1 MFVFYSLFYQIR
13 KKSYLCRV
21 KRKFENITHSSAYKR
36 LHRRSLLGSM
46 LVFAPLM
53 ILIVL
58 EFWMDIWCIG
68 YEFSCSEKLFKD
80 MCLRAAP
87 QIEEYRLANG
97 QPPKSLVQFGFVE
110 MSDLGCGYVDTTNHN
125 HKDVAFWYFTYSDG
139 TFVLEH
145 RGYGNAR
152 FISQMDTAWFLC
164 YGDETAEWFVEM
176 VRPKHEFI
184 RFKKK

>member
-1 MFVFYSLFYQIR
+1 MFFTQLFCQIR
-13 KKSYLCRV
+13 KKTYLCRV

-36 LHRRSLLGSM
+36 LHRQSLLGSM
-46 LVFAPLM
+46 LFFAPLM

-68 YEFSCSEKLFKD
+68 YEFSCHEKLFKD

-97 QPPKSLVQFGFVE
+97 QPPKSLVQFGFDE
-110 MSDLGCGYVDTTNHN
+110 SCLGLEYFDTTNHN
-125 HKDVAFWYFTYSDG
+125 HKDVVFWYLTYSDG

-152 FISQMDTAWFLC
+152 FISQMDTSWFL
-164 YGDETAEWFVEM
+164 YYDDETEERVVEM

>member
-1 MFVFYSLFYQIR
+1 M
-13 KKSYLCRV
+13 

-36 LHRRSLLGSM
+36 LHRQSLLGSM

-53 ILIVL
+53 ILIVF
-58 EFWMDIWCIG
+58 EFWMDIWCIC
-68 YEFSCSEKLFKD
+68 YESSCHGKLFKD
-80 MCLRAAP
+80 MCLRAVP
-87 QIEEYRLANG
+87 QIEEYRSANG

-110 MSDLGCGYVDTTNHN
+110 SDFGREYVDTTNHN
-125 HKDVAFWYFTYSDG
+125 HKGVVFMYFTYSDG

-164 YGDETAEWFVEM
+164 YGDETADWFVEM
-176 VRPKHEFI
+176 VLPKHEFI

>member
-36 LHRRSLLGSM
+36 LHRQSLLGSM

-68 YEFSCSEKLFKD
+68 YEFSCHEKLFKD

-139 TFVLEH
+139 TFVLDNVGS
-145 RGYGNAR
+145 RSF
-152 FISQMDTAWFLC
+152 FISRMDTAWFQ
-164 YGDETAEWFVEM
+164 YYDDETEERVVEM

-184 RFKKK
+184 RFKK